1 MTRSCTSL
9 RVMSSSYFSSLIYE
23 LLSVGML
30 STPLNVPNEYFFKP
44 RPV

>member
-30 STPLNVPNEYFFKP
+30 STPLNVPNECFFKP